1 MGDGRPDVRTAG
13 CNHDK
18 SGESDIEFPERLL
31 YETQMRY
38 LPRLLEATVA
48 TALHLVSAVG

>member
-48 TALHLVSAVG
+48 TALNLVSAVG